1 MFRKKDSVFRPQDRG
16 CFERRILRPL
26 RPALPFIRRPGYNTR
41 LMIRMI
47 LFDIDGTLIES
58 DGSGAAAF
66 ERVFRSLFK
75 IHGAAAKLDFRGN
88 TDRGILRGFFERH
101 DLEPSEENFER
112 FCSAYVHWLEQ
123 LLVERG
129 GRTLPGIRRLLRE
142 LAELR
147 RPLLSG
153 LLTGNIRLGAEI
165 KLRRFGIWDSFT
177 TGAFGCEHHE
187 RNQLAA
193 IARDR
198 GSRILDADL
207 AGEQILVIGDTPRD
221 VECAKSIGARSVAV
235 ATGAYR
241 RDQLEAHQPDFIFD
255 DLSRV
260 SLAELCG

>member
-1 MFRKKDSVFRPQDRG
+1 M
-16 CFERRILRPL
+16 
-26 RPALPFIRRPGYNTR
+26 
-41 LMIRMI
+41 
-47 LFDIDGTLIES
+47 
-58 DGSGAAAF
+58 
-66 ERVFRSLFK
+66 
-75 IHGAAAKLDFRGN
+75 
-88 TDRGILRGFFERH
+88 
-101 DLEPSEENFER
+101 
-112 FCSAYVHWLEQ
+112 
-123 LLVERG
+123 
-129 GRTLPGIRRLLRE
+129 
-142 LAELR
+142 
-147 RPLLSG
+147 LSG